1 MHNILYCKSMM
12 WLTFDTWVF
21 ADQASSHDAQKHCR
35 HDGQHAHWNRPPVK
49 LCAYHVFY
57 ESCFVCLREPCVHTV
72 ELSCY
77 VGWTNQGS
85 KRIKW
90 PIGSWL
96 QSHNFIQIQHYL
108 LVPNYRWKWTI
119 PALHDYKQT
128 EVDWKVESAN
138 STFICSVGIMCC
150 FCTEK

>member
-1 MHNILYCKSMM
+1 MHNILYCTSMM

-35 HDGQHAHWNRPPVK
+35 HDGQHAHWNRPPGK
-49 LCAYHVFY
+49 LCAYHVVFY
-57 ESCFVCLREPCVHTV
+57 ESCFVCLRGPCVHTV

-77 VGWTNQGS
+77 VGWKNQGS

-108 LVPNYRWKWTI
+108 LVLNYRWKWDHSSSTWLQ
-119 PALHDYKQT
+119 ADRGWLKRWSLQT
-128 EVDWKVESAN
+128 AHSSA
-138 STFICSVGIMCC
+138 VL
-150 FCTEK
+150 E